1 MLRESSE
8 GCNRRIL
15 VIDDNR
21 AIHDDFR
28 KIFEPGLASA
38 QPLAESGTALFG
50 DETLSIAR
58 PIFQVDFA
66 FQGSEGAALVERARA
81 ENQPYAMAFIDMR
94 MPPGWDG
101 IETTLRLWELDP
113 RVQIVI
119 CTAHSDHSWE
129 DILRRL
135 GHSDRLLILKKPFD
149 NIEVLQVTIALTQK
163 WRVTEE
169 AKSQVR
175 RLQTLLERCSA
186 ELQAANAQLSVANE
200 KLASQT
206 VCAK

>member
-1 MLRESSE
+1 MRESSE

-50 DETLSIAR
+50 DSTMSL
-58 PIFQVDFA
+58 PQPLFQVDFA
-66 FQGSEGAALVERARA
+66 SQGTDGAALVERARS
-81 ENQPYAMAFIDMR
+81 ENEPYAMAFVDMR

-101 IETTLRLWELDP
+101 IETTLRIWELDP

-119 CTAHSDHSWE
+119 CTAFSDHSWE
-129 DILRRL
+129 SILRRL
-135 GHSDRLLILKKPFD
+135 GHSDRWLILKKPFD
-149 NIEVLQVTIALTQK
+149 NIEVLQVASALTHK
-163 WRVTEE
+163 WRVTEDAE
-169 AKSQVR
+169 SQLRHLQMLLKS
-175 RLQTLLERCSA
+175 CSA
-186 ELQAANAQLSVANE
+186 ELRAAQSE
-200 KLASQT
+200 LAGSARQVGT
-206 VCAK
+206 AEIAP